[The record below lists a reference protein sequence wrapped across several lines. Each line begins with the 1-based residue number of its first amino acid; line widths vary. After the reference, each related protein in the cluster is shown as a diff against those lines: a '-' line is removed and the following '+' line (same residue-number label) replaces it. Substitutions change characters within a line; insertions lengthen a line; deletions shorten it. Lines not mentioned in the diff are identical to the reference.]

1 MRIKFLREPHV
12 RRAEMLRYAR
22 CGDGVG
28 VEKEAEQAQR
38 LVDDLIRPAA
48 AAVVFDIKR
57 DGEKL
62 FVADTELEGK
72 SIKKLLAPCNKCV
85 VMAITVGFELDM
97 KIAALGSSSPV
108 LSLLADAAASSAVE
122 DACDACCESIESEL
136 GVKLTPRFSPGY
148 GDLPMNIQPALLTL
162 TNARRDLGL
171 TIGSGC
177 MLSPIKSVTAIAGIK
192 EVENDEF

>member
-1 MRIKFLREPHV
+1 
-12 RRAEMLRYAR
+12 MLRYAR

-97 KIAALGSSSPV
+97 KIAALGSSSPA

-148 GDLPMNIQPALLTL
+148 GDLSMNIQPALLTL

-171 TIGSGC
+171 TVGSGC

>member
-97 KIAALGSSSPV
+97 KIAALGSSSPA

-136 GVKLTPRFSPGY
+136 GVKLTQRFSPGY
-148 GDLPMNIQPALLTL
+148 GDLPMNIQSALLTL

-171 TIGSGC
+171 TVGAGC

-192 EVENDEF
+192 EVKNDEF

>member
-97 KIAALGSSSPV
+97 KIAALGSSSPA

-148 GDLPMNIQPALLTL
+148 GDLSMNIQPALLTL

-171 TIGSGC
+171 TVGSGC

>member
-38 LVDDLIRPAA
+38 LVDDPIRPAA

-97 KIAALGSSSPV
+97 KIAALGSSSPA

-171 TIGSGC
+171 TVGSGC

>member
-97 KIAALGSSSPV
+97 KIAALGSASPA

-171 TIGSGC
+171 TVGSGC
-177 MLSPIKSVTAIAGIK
+177 MLSPIKFATAIAGLK
-192 EVENDEF
+192 EVKNDEF

>member
-72 SIKKLLAPCNKCV
+72 NIKKLLAPCNKCV

-97 KIAALGSSSPV
+97 KIAALGSSSPA

-171 TIGSGC
+171 TVGTGC

>member
-12 RRAEMLRYAR
+12 RRVEMLRYAR

-97 KIAALGSSSPV
+97 KIAALGSSSPA

-148 GDLPMNIQPALLTL
+148 GDLSMNIQPALLTL

-171 TIGSGC
+171 TVGSGC

>member
-85 VMAITVGFELDM
+85 VMAITVGFEVDM
-97 KIAALGSSSPV
+97 KIAALGSSSPA

-162 TNARRDLGL
+162 TNARRYLGL
-171 TIGSGC
+171 TVGSGC

>member
-57 DGEKL
+57 NGEKI

-72 SIKKLLAPCNKCV
+72 SIKKLLAPCKKCV
-85 VMAITVGFELDM
+85 VMAITVGFEVDM
-97 KIAALGSSSPV
+97 KIAALGSSSPA

-148 GDLPMNIQPALLTL
+148 GDLSMNIQPALLTL

-171 TIGSGC
+171 TVGSGC

>member
-48 AAVVFDIKR
+48 ASVVFDIKR

-72 SIKKLLAPCNKCV
+72 SIKKLLAPCKKCV

-97 KIAALGSSSPV
+97 KIAALGSSSPA

-171 TIGSGC
+171 TVGSGC

>member
-97 KIAALGSSSPV
+97 KIAALGSSSPA

-171 TIGSGC
+171 TVGSGC
-177 MLSPIKSVTAIAGIK
+177 ILSPIKSVTAIAGIK

>member
-28 VEKEAEQAQR
+28 VEKEVEQAQR

-97 KIAALGSSSPV
+97 KIAALGSSSPA

-171 TIGSGC
+171 TVGSGC

-192 EVENDEF
+192 EGENDEF

>member
-72 SIKKLLAPCNKCV
+72 NIKKLLAPCNKCV

-97 KIAALGSSSPV
+97 KIAALGSSSPA
-108 LSLLADAAASSAVE
+108 LSLLTDAAASSAVE

-148 GDLPMNIQPALLTL
+148 GDLPMNIQPALLIL

-171 TIGSGC
+171 TVGSGC

>member
-1 MRIKFLREPHV
+1 MRIKILREPHV

-97 KIAALGSSSPV
+97 KIAALGSSSPA

-171 TIGSGC
+171 TVGSGC

>member
-57 DGEKL
+57 NGEKI

-97 KIAALGSSSPV
+97 KIAALGSSSPA

-171 TIGSGC
+171 TVGSGC

>member
-85 VMAITVGFELDM
+85 VMAITAGFEVDM
-97 KIAALGSSSPV
+97 KIAALGSSSPA

-162 TNARRDLGL
+162 TNARRYLGL
-171 TIGSGC
+171 TVGSGC

>member
-97 KIAALGSSSPV
+97 KIAALGSSSPAH
-108 LSLLADAAASSAVE
+108 SLLADAAASSAVE

-162 TNARRDLGL
+162 TNARRYLGL
-171 TIGSGC
+171 TVGTGC

>member
-1 MRIKFLREPHV
+1 MRIKFLRTPRV

-57 DGEKL
+57 EGEKL
-62 FVADTELEGK
+62 FIAGTELEGN
-72 SIKKLLAPCNKCV
+72 SIKKLLASCKKCV
-85 VMAITVGFELDM
+85 VMAVTVGFGADM
-97 KIAALGSSSPV
+97 KISALGASSPA

-136 GVKLTPRFSPGY
+136 GIKLTPRFSPGY
-148 GDLPMNIQPALLTL
+148 GDLPMNIQPALLEL

-171 TIGSGC
+171 TVGSGC

-192 EVENDEF
+192 EVENSDL

>member
-97 KIAALGSSSPV
+97 KIAALGSSSPA

-162 TNARRDLGL
+162 TNARRYLGL
-171 TIGSGC
+171 TVGSGC

>member
-28 VEKEAEQAQR
+28 VEKESEQAQR

-57 DGEKL
+57 NGEKI

-97 KIAALGSSSPV
+97 KIAALGSSSPA

-171 TIGSGC
+171 TVGAGC

-192 EVENDEF
+192 EVKNDEF

>member
-57 DGEKL
+57 NGEKI

-72 SIKKLLAPCNKCV
+72 NIKKLLAPCNKCV

-97 KIAALGSSSPV
+97 KIAALGSSSPA

-171 TIGSGC
+171 TVGAGC

-192 EVENDEF
+192 EVKNDEF

>member
-85 VMAITVGFELDM
+85 VMAITVGFEVDM
-97 KIAALGSSSPV
+97 KIAALGSSSPA

-171 TIGSGC
+171 TVGSGC

>member
-97 KIAALGSSSPV
+97 KIAALGSASPA

-171 TIGSGC
+171 TVGSGC
-177 MLSPIKSVTAIAGIK
+177 MLSPIKSVTAITGIK
-192 EVENDEF
+192 EVKNDEF

>member
-85 VMAITVGFELDM
+85 VMSITVGFELDM
-97 KIAALGSSSPV
+97 KIAALGSSSPA

-171 TIGSGC
+171 TVGSGC

>member
-48 AAVVFDIKR
+48 ASVVFDIKR

-62 FVADTELEGK
+62 FVADTELEGT
-72 SIKKLLAPCNKCV
+72 SIKKLLAPCKKCV

-97 KIAALGSSSPV
+97 KIAALGSSSPA

-171 TIGSGC
+171 TVGAGC

-192 EVENDEF
+192 VVENDEF

>member
-12 RRAEMLRYAR
+12 RRTEMLRYAR

-62 FVADTELEGK
+62 FVADTKLEGK

-97 KIAALGSSSPV
+97 KIAALGSSSPA

-171 TIGSGC
+171 TVGSGC

>member
-57 DGEKL
+57 DSEKL

-97 KIAALGSSSPV
+97 KIAALGSSSPA

-171 TIGSGC
+171 TVGSGC

>member
-72 SIKKLLAPCNKCV
+72 NIKKLLAPCNKCV

-97 KIAALGSSSPV
+97 KIAALGSSSPA

-162 TNARRDLGL
+162 ANARRDLGL
-171 TIGSGC
+171 TVGSGC

>member
-38 LVDDLIRPAA
+38 LVDDLIRPSA

-85 VMAITVGFELDM
+85 VMAITVGFEVDM
-97 KIAALGSSSPV
+97 KIAALGSSSPA

-171 TIGSGC
+171 TVGSGC

>member
-72 SIKKLLAPCNKCV
+72 NIKKLLAPCNKCV

-97 KIAALGSSSPV
+97 KIAALGSSSPA

-171 TIGSGC
+171 TVGSGC

>member
-97 KIAALGSSSPV
+97 KIAALGSSSPA

-122 DACDACCESIESEL
+122 DACDACCERIESEL

-162 TNARRDLGL
+162 TNARRYLGL
-171 TIGSGC
+171 TVGTGC

>member
-97 KIAALGSSSPV
+97 KIAALGSSSPA
-108 LSLLADAAASSAVE
+108 LSLLADAAAPSAAE

-162 TNARRDLGL
+162 TNARRYLGL
-171 TIGSGC
+171 TVGTGC

>member
-12 RRAEMLRYAR
+12 RRTEMLRYAR

-97 KIAALGSSSPV
+97 KIAALGSASPA

-148 GDLPMNIQPALLTL
+148 GDLSMNIQPALLTL

-171 TIGSGC
+171 TVGSGC

>member
-12 RRAEMLRYAR
+12 RRTEMLRYAR

-72 SIKKLLAPCNKCV
+72 NIKKLLAPCNKCV

-97 KIAALGSSSPV
+97 KIAALGSSSPA

-171 TIGSGC
+171 TVGSGC

>member
-57 DGEKL
+57 NGEKI

-72 SIKKLLAPCNKCV
+72 SIKKLLAPCKKCV
-85 VMAITVGFELDM
+85 VMAITVGFEVDM
-97 KIAALGSSSPV
+97 KIAALGSSSPA

-122 DACDACCESIESEL
+122 DACDACCESIERGL

-171 TIGSGC
+171 TVGAGC

>member
-57 DGEKL
+57 NGEKI

-85 VMAITVGFELDM
+85 VMAITVGFEVDM
-97 KIAALGSSSPV
+97 KIAALGSSSPA

-171 TIGSGC
+171 TVGSGC

-192 EVENDEF
+192 EVKNDEF

>member
-1 MRIKFLREPHV
+1 
-12 RRAEMLRYAR
+12 
-22 CGDGVG
+22 
-28 VEKEAEQAQR
+28 
-38 LVDDLIRPAA
+38 
-48 AAVVFDIKR
+48 
-57 DGEKL
+57 
-62 FVADTELEGK
+62 
-72 SIKKLLAPCNKCV
+72 
-85 VMAITVGFELDM
+85 MAITVGFEVDM
-97 KIAALGSSSPV
+97 KISALGSSSPA

-162 TNARRDLGL
+162 TNARHDLGL
-171 TIGSGC
+171 TVGSGC

>member
-97 KIAALGSSSPV
+97 KIAALGSASPA

-171 TIGSGC
+171 TVGSGC

-192 EVENDEF
+192 EVKNDEF

>member
-72 SIKKLLAPCNKCV
+72 SIKKLLAPCKKCV
-85 VMAITVGFELDM
+85 VMAITVGFEVDM
-97 KIAALGSSSPV
+97 KIAALGSSSPA
-108 LSLLADAAASSAVE
+108 LSLLTDAAASSAVE
-122 DACDACCESIESEL
+122 DACDACGESIESEL

-171 TIGSGC
+171 TVGSGC

>member
-38 LVDDLIRPAA
+38 LVDDFIRPAA

-85 VMAITVGFELDM
+85 VMAITVGFEVDM
-97 KIAALGSSSPV
+97 KIAALGSASPA

-171 TIGSGC
+171 TVGSGC